1 MGMGPDGLRFRVHA
15 ASKEKHF
22 PGAELQESEGSR
34 NGHSMTAANGSKI
47 ADEGK
52 MTVTARTENGMKVRI
67 PFVNANVQMPILSIA
82 KLGKD
87 HDTFF
92 GQTSGELIHRVSNKR
107 IPFVKRSG
115 VYFMKVA
122 VPKSI
127 VQPNSSG
134 VNTAPFGRS
143 GN

>member
-1 MGMGPDGLRFRVHA
+1 
-15 ASKEKHF
+15 
-22 PGAELQESEGSR
+22 
-34 NGHSMTAANGSKI
+34 
-47 ADEGK
+47 
-52 MTVTARTENGMKVRI
+52 MKVRI

-92 GQTSGELIHRVSNKR
+92 GQTSGELIHRVTDKR
-107 IPFVKRSG
+107 IPFVKRAG

-122 VPKSI
+122 VPRSVVK
-127 VQPNSSG
+127 PNDAGGS
-134 VNTAPFGRS
+134 TEPFGRS